1 MAFLCYLNTW
11 IVSMSWHME
20 ETMLEKEFEKLYYK
34 FRNNY
39 CKNLFS
45 TVDEDKDSLS
55 PTESYCVEVIFL
67 MNRPTVHQFANY
79 VNISQPNATYRIS
92 NLIHKGYVRKVSS
105 EEDRRE
111 YFLEVTD
118 KFSKNYGMNSAY
130 NAELMKGIREKFT
143 SEEIVLIEKIIKKIN
158 GIMPWFNLIPS

>member
-1 MAFLCYLNTW
+1 
-11 IVSMSWHME
+11 
-20 ETMLEKEFEKLYYK
+20 MLEKEFEKLYYK

-45 TVDEDKDSLS
+45 GVNEDKDSLS
-55 PTESYCVEVIFL
+55 PTESYCVEAIFL

-92 NLIHKGYVRKVSS
+92 NLISKGYVRKVLS
-105 EEDRRE
+105 EDDRRE

-118 KFSKNYGMNSAY
+118 KFSMNYGMNASF
-130 NAELMKGIREKFT
+130 NAQLMSSIREKF
-143 SEEIVLIEKIIKKIN
+143 SQEEIAQLEKFIKKLN
-158 GIMPWFNLIPS
+158 SIMS

>member
-1 MAFLCYLNTW
+1 
-11 IVSMSWHME
+11 
-20 ETMLEKEFEKLYYK
+20 MLEKEFEKLYFK

-45 TVDEDKDSLS
+45 GVNEDKDSLS
-55 PTESYCVEVIFL
+55 PTESYCVEAIFL

-92 NLIHKGYVRKVSS
+92 NLISKGYVRKVLS
-105 EEDRRE
+105 EDDRRE

-118 KFSKNYGMNSAY
+118 KFSKNYGMNASF
-130 NAELMKGIREKFT
+130 NAQLMTSIREKF
-143 SEEIVLIEKIIKKIN
+143 SQEEVAQLEKFMKKLN
-158 GIMPWFNLIPS
+158 TIMP

>member
-1 MAFLCYLNTW
+1 M
-11 IVSMSWHME
+11 
-20 ETMLEKEFEKLYYK
+20 MLEKEFEKLYFK

-45 TVDEDKDSLS
+45 GVDEDKDSLS

-92 NLIHKGYVRKVSS
+92 NLVSKGYVRKVLS
-105 EEDRRE
+105 EDDRRE

-118 KFSKNYGMNSAY
+118 KFSKNYGMNASF
-130 NAELMKGIREKFT
+130 NTQLMTGIREKF
-143 SEEIVLIEKIIKKIN
+143 SQEEIVQLEKFMKKLN
-158 GIMPWFNLIPS
+158 GIMS

>member
-1 MAFLCYLNTW
+1 
-11 IVSMSWHME
+11 
-20 ETMLEKEFEKLYYK
+20 MLEKEFEKLYFK

-45 TVDEDKDSLS
+45 GVNEDKDSLS
-55 PTESYCVEVIFL
+55 PTESYCVEAIFL

-92 NLIHKGYVRKVSS
+92 NLISKGYVRKVLS
-105 EEDRRE
+105 EDDRRE

-118 KFSKNYGMNSAY
+118 KFSKNYGMNSSF
-130 NAELMKGIREKFT
+130 NAQLMSNIREKFPQD
-143 SEEIVLIEKIIKKIN
+143 EIAQLEKLMKKLN
-158 GIMPWFNLIPS
+158 SIMS